1 MSAHRHSL
9 GHEHEIEP
17 QHGLPEALPA
27 GERLLWQGS
36 PQKRRI
42 ALDVFHLRAV
52 AVYFL
57 VLLGLR
63 FALVHHDTGSVA
75 QALASTSWA
84 AACFAIGLGLLW
96 LLADLTARTTVY
108 TITDR
113 RVVMRI
119 GMVLSLTFNV
129 PYRRIAS
136 AQVRR
141 RADGSG
147 DLVLELLPE
156 DKIAYAH
163 LWPHAR
169 PWRLSHP
176 QPMLRA
182 LAVVDEPAA
191 LLTDAWLA
199 AQPVGERVLIGAT
212 PDAAAQPIAEPVAQG
227 DTRGVAQGVA
237 QGVAIRHAQTA

>member
-17 QHGLPEALPA
+17 QHGLPEALPT

-52 AVYFL
+52 AVYFVL
-57 VLLGLR
+57 LLGLR
-63 FALVHHDTGSVA
+63 FALVQHDTGSVA

-108 TITDR
+108 TITNR

-119 GMVLSLTFNV
+119 GIVLSLTFNL
-129 PYRRIAS
+129 PYRRIAC

-147 DLVLELLPE
+147 DLVLELLPD

-169 PWRLSHP
+169 PWRLTHP

-182 LAVVDEPAA
+182 LAAVDEPAA

-199 AQPVGERVLIGAT
+199 AQPPGERVQVGAGSNTGAQELVEGVPQSVPQSVRIG
-212 PDAAAQPIAEPVAQG
+212 
-227 DTRGVAQGVA
+227 
-237 QGVAIRHAQTA
+237 HAQTV

>member
-1 MSAHRHSL
+1 VSSHRHSL

-27 GERLLWQGS
+27 SERLLWQGS
-36 PQKRRI
+36 PQRLRI

-52 AVYFL
+52 AVYFA
-57 VLLGLR
+57 VLLALR
-63 FALVHHDTGSVA
+63 FLLVQHDTGSVVEA
-75 QALASTSWA
+75 VAATTWA
-84 AACFAIGLGLLW
+84 AAIFALGLGLLW

-108 TITDR
+108 TITNR

-119 GMVLSLTFNV
+119 GIVLSLTFNL
-129 PYRRIAS
+129 PFTRIVA

-147 DLVLELLPE
+147 DLVFELSPE
-156 DKIAYAH
+156 DKIAYVH

-176 QPMLRA
+176 QPMLRSIA
-182 LAVVDEPAA
+182 AIDTPAA
-191 LLTDAWLA
+191 LLTEAWLA
-199 AQPVGERVLIGAT
+199 VQPPTEPVQVGPARGVGL
-212 PDAAAQPIAEPVAQG
+212 QPIDLDRPQAA
-227 DTRGVAQGVA
+227 
-237 QGVAIRHAQTA
+237 

>member
-27 GERLLWQGS
+27 NERLLRQGS
-36 PQKRRI
+36 PQRRRV

-52 AVYFL
+52 AVYFA
-57 VLLGLR
+57 VLLAIR
-63 FALVHHDTGSVA
+63 FAVVQHGTGSIA
-75 QALASTSWA
+75 EAIAATTWA
-84 AACFAIGLGLLW
+84 AAFFALGLGLLW

-108 TITDR
+108 TITNR

-119 GMVLSLTFNV
+119 GIVLSLTFNL
-129 PYRRIAS
+129 PFARIAA

-147 DLVLELLPE
+147 DLVFELLPD

-169 PWRLSHP
+169 PWRFTHP
-176 QPMLRA
+176 QPKIGRA
-182 LAVVDEPAA
+182 HV
-191 LLTDAWLA
+191 
-199 AQPVGERVLIGAT
+199 
-212 PDAAAQPIAEPVAQG
+212 
-227 DTRGVAQGVA
+227 
-237 QGVAIRHAQTA
+237 

>member
-1 MSAHRHSL
+1 MSSHRHSL

-27 GERLLWQGS
+27 SERLLWQGS
-36 PQKRRI
+36 PQRLRI

-52 AVYFL
+52 AVYFA
-57 VLLGLR
+57 VLLALQFVLAQHDSGSMVEAIAATTWAATI
-63 FALVHHDTGSVA
+63 FAL
-75 QALASTSWA
+75 
-84 AACFAIGLGLLW
+84 GLGLLW

-108 TITDR
+108 TITNR

-119 GMVLSLTFNV
+119 GIVLSLTFNL
-129 PYRRIAS
+129 PFTRIAA

-147 DLVLELLPE
+147 DLVFELLPE
-156 DKIAYAH
+156 DKIAYVH

-182 LAVVDEPAA
+182 IAAIDAPAA
-191 LLTDAWLA
+191 LLTEAWLA
-199 AQPVGERVLIGAT
+199 VQPPAEAVQVGPARGMGV
-212 PDAAAQPIAEPVAQG
+212 QPIDLDRPQAA
-227 DTRGVAQGVA
+227 
-237 QGVAIRHAQTA
+237 

>member
-1 MSAHRHSL
+1 VSAHRHSL
-9 GHEHEIEP
+9 GHEHEVEP

-36 PQKRRI
+36 PQKRRL
-42 ALDVFHLRAV
+42 ALDVFHIRAV
-52 AVYFL
+52 AVYFVL
-57 VLLGLR
+57 LLGLR
-63 FALVHHDTGSVA
+63 FALVQHDTGSLS

-108 TITDR
+108 TVTDR
-113 RVVMRI
+113 RVVMRVGI
-119 GMVLSLTFNV
+119 VLSLTFNV

-182 LAVVDEPAA
+182 LAAVDAPAA

-199 AQPVGERVLIGAT
+199 AQPAGERVQVGADPVTAEQAVVIG
-212 PDAAAQPIAEPVAQG
+212 
-227 DTRGVAQGVA
+227 
-237 QGVAIRHAQTA
+237 HAQTV

>member
-36 PQKRRI
+36 PQRRRI

-52 AVYFL
+52 AIYFAL
-57 VLLGLR
+57 LLGLR
-63 FALVHHDTGSVA
+63 FALVQHDTGSVA
-75 QALASTSWA
+75 QAAASTIWA
-84 AACFAIGLGLLW
+84 AAFFALGLGLLW

-108 TITDR
+108 TITNR

-119 GMVLSLTFNV
+119 GIVLSLAFNL
-129 PYRRIAS
+129 PFARIAS
-136 AQVRR
+136 AQVRK
-141 RADGSG
+141 RAHGSG

-156 DKIAYAH
+156 DKIAYVH

-169 PWRLSHP
+169 PWQLSHP

-182 LAVVDEPAA
+182 IAQVETAAA
-191 LLTDAWLA
+191 LLTEAWLA
-199 AQPVGERVLIGAT
+199 AQAPAERVQIGAG
-212 PDAAAQPIAEPVAQG
+212 PITSPQPVAIG
-227 DTRGVAQGVA
+227 
-237 QGVAIRHAQTA
+237 HAQTA

>member
-1 MSAHRHSL
+1 MSSHRHSL

-36 PQKRRI
+36 PQRLRT

-52 AVYFL
+52 AVYFA
-57 VLLGLR
+57 VLLALR
-63 FALVHHDTGSVA
+63 FVLVQHDTGSMVEAVA
-75 QALASTSWA
+75 ATTWVAAIFAL
-84 AACFAIGLGLLW
+84 GLGLLW

-108 TITDR
+108 TITNR

-119 GMVLSLTFNV
+119 GIVLSLTFNL
-129 PYRRIAS
+129 PFTRIVA

-147 DLVLELLPE
+147 DLVFELSPE
-156 DKIAYAH
+156 DKIAYVH

-176 QPMLRA
+176 QPMLRSIA
-182 LAVVDEPAA
+182 AIDAPAA
-191 LLTDAWLA
+191 LLTEAWLA
-199 AQPVGERVLIGAT
+199 VQP
-212 PDAAAQPIAEPVAQG
+212 PAEPVQVGPA
-227 DTRGVAQGVA
+227 RGMGLQRIDLDRPQAA
-237 QGVAIRHAQTA
+237 

>member
-1 MSAHRHSL
+1 MNSHRHST

-17 QHGLPEALPA
+17 QHGLPEALPS

-36 PQKRRI
+36 PQRRRI

-52 AVYFL
+52 AVYFVL
-57 VLLGLR
+57 LLGLR
-63 FALVHHDTGSVA
+63 FALVQYDTGSVA
-75 QALASTSWA
+75 QALVSTSWA

-119 GMVLSLTFNV
+119 GIVLSLTFNL
-129 PYRRIAS
+129 PYQRIAC
-136 AQVRR
+136 AQIRR

-147 DLVLELLPE
+147 DLVLELLTE

-169 PWRLSHP
+169 PWRLAHP

-182 LAVVDEPAA
+182 LAAVDEPAA

-199 AQPVGERVLIGAT
+199 AQPPGERVQVGAVSNSG
-212 PDAAAQPIAEPVAQG
+212 AQELVQSAPMG
-227 DTRGVAQGVA
+227 
-237 QGVAIRHAQTA
+237 HAQTV

>member
-27 GERLLWQGS
+27 NERLLWQGS
-36 PQKRRI
+36 PQRRRV

-52 AVYFL
+52 AVYFA
-57 VLLGLR
+57 VLLAIR
-63 FALVHHDTGSVA
+63 FALVQHDTGSIA
-75 QALASTSWA
+75 EAIAATTWA
-84 AACFAIGLGLLW
+84 AAFFALGLGLLW

-108 TITDR
+108 TITNR

-119 GMVLSLTFNV
+119 GIVLSLTFNL
-129 PYRRIAS
+129 PFARIAA

-147 DLVLELLPE
+147 DLVFELLPE

-169 PWRLSHP
+169 PWRFTHP
-176 QPMLRA
+176 QPMLRS
-182 LAVVDEPAA
+182 LAGIDTPAA
-191 LLTDAWLA
+191 LLTEAWLA
-199 AQPVGERVLIGAT
+199 VQPPTESVQIGPA
-212 PDAAAQPIAEPVAQG
+212 PVEALQPIDLGRP
-227 DTRGVAQGVA
+227 
-237 QGVAIRHAQTA
+237 QTA

>member
-1 MSAHRHSL
+1 MSSHRHSL

-27 GERLLWQGS
+27 SERLLWQGS
-36 PQKRRI
+36 PQRLRI

-52 AVYFL
+52 AVYFA
-57 VLLGLR
+57 VLLALR
-63 FALVHHDTGSVA
+63 FLLVQHDTGSVVEA
-75 QALASTSWA
+75 VAATTWA
-84 AACFAIGLGLLW
+84 AAIFALGLGLLW

-108 TITDR
+108 TITNR

-119 GMVLSLTFNV
+119 GIVLSLTFNL
-129 PYRRIAS
+129 PFTRIVA

-147 DLVLELLPE
+147 DLVFELSPE
-156 DKIAYAH
+156 DKIAYVH

-176 QPMLRA
+176 QPMLRSIA
-182 LAVVDEPAA
+182 AIDAPAA
-191 LLTDAWLA
+191 LLTEAWLA
-199 AQPVGERVLIGAT
+199 VQPPTEPVQVGPARGVGL
-212 PDAAAQPIAEPVAQG
+212 QPIDLDRPQAA
-227 DTRGVAQGVA
+227 
-237 QGVAIRHAQTA
+237 

>member
-1 MSAHRHSL
+1 VSSHRHSL

-27 GERLLWQGS
+27 SERLLWQGS
-36 PQKRRI
+36 PQRLRI

-52 AVYFL
+52 AVYFA
-57 VLLGLR
+57 VLLALR
-63 FALVHHDTGSVA
+63 FLLVQHDTGSVVEA
-75 QALASTSWA
+75 VAATTWA
-84 AACFAIGLGLLW
+84 AAIFALGLGLLW

-108 TITDR
+108 TITNR

-119 GMVLSLTFNV
+119 GIVLSLTFNL
-129 PYRRIAS
+129 PFTRIVA

-147 DLVLELLPE
+147 DLVFELSPE
-156 DKIAYAH
+156 DKIAYVH

-176 QPMLRA
+176 QPMLRSIA
-182 LAVVDEPAA
+182 AIDAPAA
-191 LLTDAWLA
+191 LLTEAWLA
-199 AQPVGERVLIGAT
+199 VQPPTEPVQVGPARGVGL
-212 PDAAAQPIAEPVAQG
+212 QPIDLDRPQAA
-227 DTRGVAQGVA
+227 
-237 QGVAIRHAQTA
+237 

>member
-1 MSAHRHSL
+1 MSSHRHSL

-17 QHGLPEALPA
+17 QLGLPEALPA

-36 PQKRRI
+36 PKRTRL

-52 AVYFL
+52 AVYFAL
-57 VLLGLR
+57 LLGLR
-63 FALVHHDTGSVA
+63 FALVQHDTGSIV
-75 QALASTSWA
+75 QALASASWA
-84 AACFAIGLGLLW
+84 AVCFAAGLALLW

-108 TITDR
+108 TITDQ

-119 GMVLSLTFNV
+119 GIVLSLTFNL
-129 PYRRIAS
+129 PLRRIAS

-141 RADGSG
+141 RPDGAG
-147 DLVLELLPE
+147 DLVLELLPD

-182 LAVVDEPAA
+182 LAGIDEPAT

-199 AQPVGERVLIGAT
+199 AQPAGERVQIGVTEAG
-212 PDAAAQPIAEPVAQG
+212 ASQPVAIG
-227 DTRGVAQGVA
+227 
-237 QGVAIRHAQTA
+237 HAQTA

>member
-1 MSAHRHSL
+1 MSSHRHSL

-27 GERLLWQGS
+27 SERLLWQGS
-36 PQKRRI
+36 PQRLRI

-52 AVYFL
+52 AVYFA
-57 VLLGLR
+57 VLLALR
-63 FALVHHDTGSVA
+63 FVLAQHDSGSMVEA
-75 QALASTSWA
+75 IAATTWA
-84 AACFAIGLGLLW
+84 AAIFALGLGLLW

-108 TITDR
+108 TITNR

-119 GMVLSLTFNV
+119 GIVLSLTFNL
-129 PYRRIAS
+129 PFTRIAA

-147 DLVLELLPE
+147 DLVFELLPE
-156 DKIAYAH
+156 DKIAYVH

-182 LAVVDEPAA
+182 IAAIDAPAA
-191 LLTDAWLA
+191 LLTEAWLA
-199 AQPVGERVLIGAT
+199 VQPPAEAVQVGPARGMGV
-212 PDAAAQPIAEPVAQG
+212 QPIDLDRPQAA
-227 DTRGVAQGVA
+227 
-237 QGVAIRHAQTA
+237 